1 MLKKKSNGGGKK
13 RKNHPSEERHR
24 SSKRKSAE
32 SNVVVMDES
41 ADQDLDRV
49 GSDIEE
55 GGLDLEVPFKPIA
68 AYVGDKSEMLEQC
81 FGVLGEKKL
90 RRMLPEQ
97 FKDCNLEEIRKM
109 CSEQLEPISERNL
122 VQILSGSKTM
132 SSFFLL
138 WEEVTKDEDASQ
150 NAQQAS
156 ENQKDDSVDSTAST
170 KGLEKIDK
178 PQQEGVSSEDSDVLS
193 INAGDSDID
202 APKEEAPAKTAD
214 NECVRPKPAEAK
226 KDIQSDIDRS
236 VSEILAPADE
246 AAAAVQQRA
255 AAAQCQPSVQQ
266 RELLELEMRARAIK
280 ALMKASH
287 KKVP

>member
-122 VQILSGSKTM
+122 VQILSG
-132 SSFFLL
+132 
-138 WEEVTKDEDASQ
+138 EEVTKDEDASQ